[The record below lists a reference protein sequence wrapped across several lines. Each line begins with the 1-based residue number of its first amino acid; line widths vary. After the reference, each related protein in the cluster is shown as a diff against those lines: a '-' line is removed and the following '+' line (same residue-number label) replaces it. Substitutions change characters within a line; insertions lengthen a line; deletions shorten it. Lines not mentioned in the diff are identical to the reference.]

1 MEILKSFIQSF
12 ANMQGIAALVV
23 VVVVCIGLYFVGK
36 NRAMKLTT
44 KDVVAIG
51 IGAALYAGT
60 SMIAIT
66 LVPNTS
72 LRIAVALLS
81 IFGALFGP
89 FVGFLV
95 GFIGHALNDAMVMGN
110 VWWSW
115 VFMSAS
121 VGLFSGLVTL
131 SPSFNLKKG
140 KMEKK
145 HIGMMYVYSVL
156 GVIVGSIISYFGD
169 IFLYGEPSDK
179 VWIQILVANGLNFV
193 VIAAIGIPVVI
204 GIAKLRNKSNDLE
217 N

>member
-1 MEILKSFIQSF
+1 MEKFTSLMQSLGSK
-12 ANMQGIAALVV
+12 QGIASIVV
-23 VVVVCIGLYFVGK
+23 VVAVCITLYYVGK
-36 NRAMKLTT
+36 KRAMKLTT

-51 IGAALYAGT
+51 IGAALYAGL
-60 SMIAIT
+60 SMFSVNLA
-66 LVPNTS
+66 PNTS
-72 LRIAVALLS
+72 LRVAVALLS

-95 GFIGHALNDAMVMGN
+95 GFIGHALNDAIMYGN
-110 VWWSW
+110 IWWSW

-121 VGLFSGLVTL
+121 VGLFSGFVAL

-145 HIGMMYVYSVL
+145 HIGLMYGYSVL
-156 GVIVGSIISYFGD
+156 GALVGSILSYCGD
-169 IFLYGEPSDK
+169 VFLYGEPAEK
-179 VWIQILVANGLNFV
+179 VWIQIIVANALNFI

-204 GIAKLRNKSNDLE
+204 GISKLKSKSNDLE